1 MMNIPFRPVTAA
13 DADLL
18 RSFTMEGKCM
28 NCDMNVANLCS
39 WQFLYH
45 TEYAVVEGFLV
56 LRFVLDGHV
65 TYMKPIGK
73 GDLRPVLE
81 LLMADA
87 RSLGD
92 TLRVACVCPCAQ
104 ALMDESMPGAFT
116 YTINRDKSDYLYLR
130 EKLVTL
136 SGKKLQP
143 KRNHISKFKR
153 AYPNYEYR
161 PLTPDLVPDC
171 IRLGEEWCRTNDSG
185 ELRAMQAEQQM
196 IAYALR
202 HMDELH
208 IVGGTLFVEGR
219 MVAFTF
225 GARINAEAFDV
236 CVEKADTN
244 YEGAYA
250 MINNEFVSRLPE
262 DIVYINRE
270 EDLGLEG
277 LRRAKLSYYPDL
289 ILDKMVATLTAQPKE
304 TEEEMRVRFETR
316 HLWERSFADPRA
328 FIDLYFREKYRKERN
343 EIIVRD
349 GRVVSALQKLPYPL
363 TYGGRMLPASYIS
376 GACTDE
382 DYRRRGLMGELLVK
396 ALRDEYYLGSTISIE
411 ECLGSKGVEESSF
424 GVKEYRSEGVKTIP
438 QLRESKDCLQALPST
453 AVSTKLNVSSADGLS
468 SSLPSEAT
476 TPKLLNSQKAGS
488 VLSFLIPATAELMT
502 YYAKFGYTPCFR
514 FGWKET
520 HPNPGGDT
528 DLTVQE
534 VLPHREDLG
543 GLLIY
548 LRDKM
553 QERPMCVQ
561 HPLSDLRAVMDDM
574 RMAGDT
580 MWEVRRGT
588 LLVGLAICRAEAKGV
603 LLREYV
609 YDDEAA
615 RDALIAA
622 IAAHHGKTEVD
633 VLDTTGTGGD
643 YFGMARV
650 VDAEE
655 MLKAYAQLHPEKEMT
670 LNVADDELSENN
682 GCYHISG
689 GVCVRLSE
697 PSADAE
703 LLTIAQ
709 LTHRVLAEENPLMSL
724 MMND

>member
-1 MMNIPFRPVTAA
+1 MNIPFRPVTAA

-18 RSFTMEGKCM
+18 RSFTMESKCM
-28 NCDMNVANLCS
+28 NCDLNVANLCS

-45 TEYAVVEGFLV
+45 TEYAVVEDFLV

-73 GDLRPVLE
+73 GNLRRVLE

-87 RSLGD
+87 RTLGD
-92 TLRVACVCPCAQ
+92 AFRMACVCPCAQ
-104 ALMDESMPGAFT
+104 GMMDESMPGAFA

-153 AYPNYEYR
+153 SYPNYEYR
-161 PLTPDLVPDC
+161 PLTPELVPDC
-171 IRLGEEWCRTNDSG
+171 IRLGEEWCRTNDS
-185 ELRAMQAEQQM
+185 RMQYAMQAEQRM
-196 IAYALR
+196 IAYALS
-202 HMDELH
+202 HIDELH
-208 IVGGTLFVEGR
+208 IVGGTLFVEDK

-225 GARINAEAFDV
+225 GARINAESFDV
-236 CVEKADTN
+236 CVEKADTD

-277 LRRAKLSYYPDL
+277 LRKAKLSYYPDL
-289 ILDKMVATLTAQPKE
+289 ILDKMTATLIVQPKE

-343 EIIVRD
+343 ETIVRD

-382 DYRRRGLMGELLVK
+382 DYRKRGLMGELL
-396 ALRDEYYLGSTISIE
+396 AQTHRAMQE
-411 ECLGSKGVEESSF
+411 EN
-424 GVKEYRSEGVKTIP
+424 
-438 QLRESKDCLQALPST
+438 A
-453 AVSTKLNVSSADGLS
+453 
-468 SSLPSEAT
+468 
-476 TPKLLNSQKAGS
+476 
-488 VLSFLIPATAELMT
+488 VLSFLIPATPELAT

-514 FGWKET
+514 FGWET
-520 HPNPGGDT
+520 VTAKASADASLVSGSVEQP
-528 DLTVQE
+528 QSE
-534 VLPHREDLG
+534 EY
-543 GLLIY
+543 LIY
-548 LRDKM
+548 LRQKM
-553 QERPMCVQ
+553 QERSVCVQ
-561 HPLSDLRAVMDDM
+561 HPLSDLRAVVDDM

-580 MWEVRRGT
+580 MWEVRRDE
-588 LLVGLAICRAEAKGV
+588 LLVGLAICRAEAEGI
-603 LLREYV
+603 LLRECLF
-609 YDDEAA
+609 DDEAA
-615 RDALIAA
+615 RDGLIAA
-622 IAAHHGKTEVD
+622 IATHYGKAEVD
-633 VLDTTGTGGD
+633 VLDTTGQKGD
-643 YFGMARV
+643 YIGMARV
-650 VDAEE
+650 IHAEE
-655 MLKAYAQLHPEKEMT
+655 MLAAYAALYPGQEMV
-670 LNVADDELSENN
+670 LNVTDNELSGND
-682 GCYHISG
+682 GCYRIGG
-689 GVCVRLSE
+689 GVCIRMDDTSVE
-697 PSADAE
+697 AE
-703 LLTIAQ
+703 SLTIAQ

>member
-1 MMNIPFRPVTAA
+1 MNIPFRPVTAA

-28 NCDMNVANLCS
+28 NCDLNVANICS

-45 TEYAVVEGFLV
+45 TEWAVVDGFLV
-56 LRFVLDGHV
+56 LRFVESGHV

-73 GDLRPVLE
+73 GDLRPVLQR
-81 LLMADA
+81 LMADA

-104 ALMDESMPGAFT
+104 TLMDESMPGAFT

-171 IRLGEEWCRTNDSG
+171 IRLGEEWCQTNDSG
-185 ELRAMQAEQQM
+185 MLRAMQAEQRM
-196 IAYALR
+196 IRYALS
-202 HMDELH
+202 HMDALH
-208 IVGGTLFVEGR
+208 IVGGTLWVEGR

-225 GARINAEAFDV
+225 GSRINGEAFDV
-236 CVEKADTN
+236 CVEKADTS

-262 DIVYINRE
+262 DIIYINRE

-277 LRRAKLSYYPDL
+277 LRKAKMSYYPDL
-289 ILDKMVATLTAQPKE
+289 ILDKMVATLTLQPQE
-304 TEEEMRVRFETR
+304 TEEEKRERFETR
-316 HLWERSFADPRA
+316 HLWERSFADPKT

-343 EIIVRD
+343 ETIVRD

-363 TYGGRMLPASYIS
+363 TYGGRMIPASYIS

-382 DYRRRGLMGELLVK
+382 RYRRRGLMGELL
-396 ALRDEYYLGSTISIE
+396 A
-411 ECLGSKGVEESSF
+411 
-424 GVKEYRSEGVKTIP
+424 KTHRAM
-438 QLRESKDCLQALPST
+438 QQEHT
-453 AVSTKLNVSSADGLS
+453 
-468 SSLPSEAT
+468 
-476 TPKLLNSQKAGS
+476 
-488 VLSFLIPATAELMT
+488 VLSFLIPATAELAS

-520 HPNPGGDT
+520 HPNPPCEGGGT
-528 DLTVQE
+528 DLTVRE

-543 GLLIY
+543 GSLLVY

-553 QERPMCVQ
+553 QERPWCVQ
-561 HPLSDLRAVMDDM
+561 HPLTDLHAVVDDM

-580 MWEVRRGT
+580 MWEVRRDT
-588 LLVGLAICRAEAKGV
+588 LLVGLAICRAEADGV
-603 LLREYV
+603 LLRECV
-609 YDDEAA
+609 YEDEAA
-615 RDALIAA
+615 RNALIAT

-633 VLDTTGTGGD
+633 VLDTTGREGD
-643 YFGMARV
+643 YFGMARIIN
-650 VDAEE
+650 AEA
-655 MLKAYAQLHPEKEMT
+655 MLAAYAAVHPEAEMKI
-670 LNVADDELSENN
+670 NVTDDELSENN
-682 GCYHISG
+682 GCYHING

-697 PSADAE
+697 PSAEAE
-703 LLTIAQ
+703 PLTIAQ
-709 LTHRVLAEENPLMSL
+709 LTHKVLTEENPLMSL

>member
-1 MMNIPFRPVTAA
+1 MISFKPITAA

-18 RSFTMEGKCM
+18 RSFTMESKCM

-56 LRFVLDGHV
+56 LRFVADGQV

-73 GDLRPVLE
+73 GDLRSVLE

-92 TLRVACVCPCAQ
+92 AFRMACVCPCAQ
-104 ALMDESMPGAFT
+104 GLLDESMLGAFT
-116 YTINRDKSDYLYLR
+116 YSVDRDRSDYLYLR

-161 PLTPDLVPDC
+161 PLTTDLVSDC
-171 IRLGEEWCRTNDSG
+171 IRLGEEWCKTNDSCMQ
-185 ELRAMQAEQQM
+185 RAMQAEQRM
-196 IAYALR
+196 IDYALH
-202 HMDELH
+202 HMEELH
-208 IVGGTLFVEGR
+208 VVGGTLFVEDK

-225 GARINAEAFDV
+225 GARINDEAFDV
-236 CVEKADTN
+236 CVEKADTT

-277 LRRAKLSYYPDL
+277 LRKAKLSYQPDL
-289 ILDKMVATLTAQPKE
+289 ILDKMTAMLTIVPKE

-343 EIIVRD
+343 EVIIRD
-349 GRVVSALQKLPYPL
+349 GRVVSALQKLPYPM
-363 TYGGRMLPASYIS
+363 TYGGRMLAASYIS

-382 DYRRRGLMGELLVK
+382 QYRRRGLMSELINQTHRSMQ
-396 ALRDEYYLGSTISIE
+396 A
-411 ECLGSKGVEESSF
+411 ES
-424 GVKEYRSEGVKTIP
+424 
-438 QLRESKDCLQALPST
+438 
-453 AVSTKLNVSSADGLS
+453 AVF
-468 SSLPSEAT
+468 
-476 TPKLLNSQKAGS
+476 
-488 VLSFLIPATAELMT
+488 SFLIPATAELAT
-502 YYAKFGYTPCFR
+502 YYAKFGYVPCFR
-514 FGWKET
+514 FGWK
-520 HPNPGGDT
+520 
-528 DLTVQE
+528 TVNAESLRYDDMLQVGAVGQDGVE
-534 VLPHREDLG
+534 E
-543 GLLIY
+543 LLVY

-553 QERPMCVQ
+553 QTRPMCVQ
-561 HPLSDLRAVMDDM
+561 HPLSDLRAVVDDM

-580 MWEVRRGT
+580 MWTACRDGLTVA
-588 LLVGLAICRAEAKGV
+588 LAICRVESDGV
-603 LLREYV
+603 LLRECV
-609 YDDEAA
+609 SDGEEA
-615 RDALIAA
+615 RNGLIAA
-622 IAAHHGKTEVD
+622 IAAYYGRTEVD
-633 VLDTTGTGGD
+633 VLDVSGLEGD
-643 YFGMARV
+643 YFGMVRIIDVEA
-650 VDAEE
+650 
-655 MLKAYAQLHPEKEMT
+655 MLAAYAVLHPEIVLT
-670 LNVADDELSENN
+670 LNITDELLVENN
-682 GCYHISG
+682 GCYQISNG
-689 GVCVRLSE
+689 QCERLVGSCGE
-697 PSADAE
+697 GES
-703 LLTIAQ
+703 LSVAQ
-709 LTHRVLAEENPLMSL
+709 LAHKVLTEENPLMSL